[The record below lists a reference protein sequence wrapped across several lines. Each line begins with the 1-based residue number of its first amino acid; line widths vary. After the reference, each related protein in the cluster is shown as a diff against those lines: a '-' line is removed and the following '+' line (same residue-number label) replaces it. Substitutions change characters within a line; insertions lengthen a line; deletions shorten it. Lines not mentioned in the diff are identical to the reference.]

1 MMIEFTLNGRRVTA
15 QAEADDSLY
24 AMLRAM
30 HVSSVKC
37 GCETANCGLCTVHM
51 NGKAVLSCS
60 VPAPRCGGCEVV
72 TLEGMQEE
80 AGLLGGCLADEG
92 AEQCGFCAPGLMMNV
107 FALAKERPDATP
119 EEIDAYLA
127 GNLCRC
133 SGYMSQR
140 RAVLRYLEMKR
151 SAPAPDGKGEHAR

>member
-1 MMIEFTLNGRRVTA
+1 MIIEFTLNGRRVAA
-15 QAEADDSLY
+15 QADEDASLY
-24 AMLRAM
+24 QVLRSLHIA
-30 HVSSVKC
+30 SVKC
-37 GCETANCGLCTVHM
+37 GCETTNCGLCTVHM
-51 NGKAVLSCS
+51 DGKAVLSCS
-60 VPAPRCGGCEVV
+60 VPAPRVAGHSVV

-80 AGLLGGCLADEG
+80 AKALGGCLADEG

-107 FALAKERPDATP
+107 LALAKENPGATD

-140 RAVLRYLEMKR
+140 RAVRRYLAMVR
-151 SAPAPDGKGEHAR
+151 GEVQA